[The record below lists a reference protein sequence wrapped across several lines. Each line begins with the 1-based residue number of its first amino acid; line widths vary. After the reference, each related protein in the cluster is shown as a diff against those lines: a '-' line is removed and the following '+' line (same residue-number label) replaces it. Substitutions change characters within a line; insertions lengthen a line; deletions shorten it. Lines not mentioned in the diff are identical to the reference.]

1 MKDESYS
8 TLIVSKVFRSLKL
21 STWFLTLL
29 QTFPD
34 LHVNPVRIK
43 QRCEAPVLFPQQPL
57 YTSAWFSS
65 LWSSDKGGVGGGCRI
80 WNVPVLPP
88 FTLQSLTQSP
98 LKHLNKIWCLLQ
110 EDKRRLMKSS
120 EVREKQQV
128 RQQDPK
134 EIYKPNIMIQKA
146 LVGFNCVLVLVF
158 WVRAVIIKYI
168 CGDTSHNYSNK
179 LTTCT
184 MVQNNPQQMWS

>member
-8 TLIVSKVFRSLKL
+8 TLIVSKVFRSLKI

-34 LHVNPVRIK
+34 LRVNPVRIK
-43 QRCEAPVLFPQQPL
+43 QRCEVPVVFPQQPL
-57 YTSAWFSS
+57 YTSARFSS

-98 LKHLNKIWCLLQ
+98 LKHLNEIWCLLQ
-110 EDKRRLMKSS
+110 EDKQLLMKSS
-120 EVREKQQV
+120 EVRVNNKISVLDRKAAGEATRSKGKLQV
-128 RQQDPK
+128 KHYDSKSFSR
-134 EIYKPNIMIQKA
+134 
-146 LVGFNCVLVLVF
+146 F
-158 WVRAVIIKYI
+158 
-168 CGDTSHNYSNK
+168 
-179 LTTCT
+179 
-184 MVQNNPQQMWS
+184 